1 MDKIKL
7 IVMKIMRKKK
17 SSRISASKNK
27 KINRKRAKAANAII
41 LDQIKSLANSFT
53 VVEKSLET
61 TNKRVD
67 KLSEMM
73 EKQVKFISE
82 QKERQSPIF
91 RAKTEQ
97 PIELPERSLD
107 LRMKSERLSRKDGQL
122 RSIRGRHREILAML
136 INNGFHTYEQ
146 IAQKLG
152 ISQSRARAY
161 IADLRNNYGVPLKQ
175 VRDPEG
181 YKIGVDTRFVE
192 QILTSK

>member
-1 MDKIKL
+1 
-7 IVMKIMRKKK
+7 MRKRKSIFKK
-17 SSRISASKNK
+17 KRG
-27 KINRKRAKAANAII
+27 NRKRTEMVNNIV
-41 LDQIKSLANSFT
+41 LNQIKSLANSFT
-53 VVEKSLET
+53 AIEKSLEL

-67 KLSEMM
+67 KLSKTM
-73 EKQVKFISE
+73 ESQINIISE
-82 QKERQSPIF
+82 QQSKQQPIF

-97 PIELPERSLD
+97 FPELSERSLS
-107 LRMKSERLSRKDGQL
+107 RTMRSEQLSTKGGEL
-122 RSIRGRHREILAML
+122 GHIRGRHREILAML
-136 INNGFHTYEQ
+136 INNGFHTYDQ

-161 IADLRNNYGVPLKQ
+161 IADLRNTYGVPLKQ